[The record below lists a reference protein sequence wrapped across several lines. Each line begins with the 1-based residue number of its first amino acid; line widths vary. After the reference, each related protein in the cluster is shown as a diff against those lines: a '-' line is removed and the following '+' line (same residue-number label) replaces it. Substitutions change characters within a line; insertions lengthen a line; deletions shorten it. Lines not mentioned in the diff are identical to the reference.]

1 MATTNHER
9 VGKALDLLKRGLSP
23 FVERE
28 LKNIYQDGTPA
39 RIEQFIGGD
48 RLQAKNRLPTGMQR
62 RSSNLSGNPGT
73 RSFARPSGTRKEVS

>member
-28 LKNIYQDGTPA
+28 LKNAYQDGASA

-48 RLQAKNRLPTGMQR
+48 RLQAKNRLPTGMSR
-62 RSSNLSGNPGT
+62 RSSSSSGNPGMM
-73 RSFARPSGTRKEVS
+73 SFARPSGTRKEAS